1 MRVVFCSR
9 IDAPKRSGEKK
20 RVHDELGFYSH
31 RPSLVGGI
39 TVYEIAEE
47 LVGLRAVELRASR
60 DEIRKVEVGTGARWH
75 KSPIGSGFLH

>member
-9 IDAPKRSGEKK
+9 MDAPKRSGEKK
-20 RVHDELGFYSH
+20 RVHDGLGFYSH

-47 LVGLRAVELRASR
+47 LVWLRVVKLRAAEMRFVR
-60 DEIRKVEVGTGARWH
+60 
-75 KSPIGSGFLH
+75 

>member
-1 MRVVFCSR
+1 MQVLFCWK

-20 RVHDELGFYSH
+20 RVHDGLGFYSH

-47 LVGLRAVELRASR
+47 LVLLCVVKLRAAEMKFV
-60 DEIRKVEVGTGARWH
+60 K
-75 KSPIGSGFLH
+75 